1 MSTANHIGVN
11 SRSGDADT
19 RQRRVSKWNASPPA
33 NAGSCPHARALE
45 KICPANMY
53 LRTNAPQPGRPM
65 DLDAMKASGFRNAGI
80 LVVNLNDQRLNH
92 MDVERLKAIGTKLYG
107 PKAS

>member
-1 MSTANHIGVN
+1 MH
-11 SRSGDADT
+11 
-19 RQRRVSKWNASPPA
+19 
-33 NAGSCPHARALE
+33 
-45 KICPANMY
+45 

-80 LVVNLNDQRLNH
+80 LVVNLDDQRLNH
-92 MDVERLKAIGTKLYG
+92 MDVERLKAIGNKLY